1 MSDLRFVRD
10 DAPMPSW
17 RGSSAVVSVSLHIA
31 VALAWLVIAS
41 IPPALTLPAAP
52 PMREIARIEMPVSE
66 PPLLVER
73 AIPPEELSGYDIS
86 GLPFNLAKIDSRRAS
101 LFPFLT
107 ADLRSE
113 ERRVGKECRSRW
125 LPYHEKKKKVYK

>member
-1 MSDLRFVRD
+1 MSDLRFGRE
-10 DAPMPSW
+10 DAPLPSW
-17 RGSSAVVSVSLHIA
+17 QSSSAVVSVSLHIA
-31 VALAWLVIAS
+31 VALAWLVMAS

-86 GLPFNLAKIDSRRAS
+86 GLPFNLAKIDSRR
-101 LFPFLT
+101 
-107 ADLRSE
+107 RSE
-113 ERRVGKECRSRW
+113 EHTSELQSR
-125 LPYHEKKKKVYK
+125 LHLV